1 MTVHDVLRRYDWNC
15 KVIIRDEQRPPDDE
29 PLYHGSVGMMP
40 RELFQCVRM
49 MRVTG
54 IAADYNTLSLQ
65 VTVPLPKRKRG
76 GIQND

>member
-15 KVIIRDEQRPPDDE
+15 KVIIRDEQRPPAEE
-29 PLYHGSVGMMP
+29 PLYHGLVGMMP

-54 IAADYNTLSLQ
+54 IAAEYNTLSLQ

-76 GIQND
+76 GIRND